1 MVATA
6 PAGNILLVW
15 DRLGDYHA
23 ARFEALRK
31 LLPDGTV
38 FISDLGESDGLYKW
52 KNPLASDPSY
62 QPLSHKS
69 VEQPDALARFKAF
82 KNRAIRHNIKVAGIA
97 GYGRPEYNLILV
109 WCKMK
114 GIRVVLFAE
123 SWYGDKPVF
132 NRLKGRYLSSVCD
145 GFLVS
150 GIKARHHFS
159 QKLGIYDRPFEIGY
173 SVVDN
178 QHFASG
184 LKNKNQKQILCV
196 ARFSP
201 EKNLVSL
208 IKAFQKAKL
217 PDNWVL
223 KLVGGG
229 PQKEE
234 LQKLIDGNEQIIL
247 SDWLPYNELPDLYG
261 SASFFILP
269 SLFEPWGLVVNEAM
283 AAGLPVA
290 MSVQCGCE
298 PDLCSSANGF
308 SFDANKQDT
317 MVDTFRK
324 ISETTNEKMQ
334 KMGEVSRQ
342 KIALFSPETWA
353 NSFLHLAFQTNGSPD
368 RSQQNPSF

>member
-1 MVATA
+1 MVAPA

-23 ARFEALRK
+23 ARFEALRH

-52 KNPLASDPSY
+52 KNPLSGDPSY

-69 VEQPDALARFKAF
+69 VEEPDAWTRFQAF
-82 KNRAIRHNIKVAGIA
+82 INRAIHHNIKVAGIA
-97 GYGRPEYNLILV
+97 GYGRPEYNLILI

-123 SWYGDKPVF
+123 SWYGENAVF
-132 NRLKGRYLSSVCD
+132 NRIKGRYLSATCD

-150 GIKARHHFS
+150 GEKAKHHFRN
-159 QKLGIYDRPFEIGY
+159 KLEIREKSIEIGY

-178 QHFASG
+178 AHFASG
-184 LKNKNQKQILCV
+184 SKTTTQKQILCV
-196 ARFSP
+196 ARFSE
-201 EKNLVSL
+201 EKNLARL

-217 PDNWVL
+217 SEDWFL

-229 PQKEE
+229 PLKEE
-234 LQKLIDGNEQIIL
+234 LQKLVSENDRIIL
-247 SDWLPYNELPDLYG
+247 SEWLSYNELPDLYA

-283 AAGLPVA
+283 SAGLPVA
-290 MSVQCGCE
+290 LSEQCGCE
-298 PDLCSSANGF
+298 PDLCSTANGF
-308 SFDANKQDT
+308 SFDANDEDSIVETLQ
-317 MVDTFRK
+317 K
-324 ISETTNEKMQ
+324 INRTTNEERQ
-334 KMGEVSRQ
+334 EMGEVSNQR
-342 KIALFSPETWA
+342 IALFSPETWA
-353 NSFLHLAFQTNGSPD
+353 KSFLHLANQPD
-368 RSQQNPSF
+368 EMQASSQQIPAF

>member
-1 MVATA
+1 MVAPA

-52 KNPLASDPSY
+52 KNPLAGDPSY
-62 QPLSHKS
+62 QQLSHKS
-69 VEQPDALARFKAF
+69 VEQPDAWARFQAF

-109 WCKMK
+109 WCKMM

-123 SWYGDKPVF
+123 SWYGENPVF
-132 NRLKGRYLSSVCD
+132 NRIKGRYLSAVCD

-150 GIKARHHFS
+150 GEKAKNHFRN
-159 QKLGIYDRPFEIGY
+159 KLGIGERPMEIGY

-178 QHFASG
+178 EHFSSG
-184 LKNKNQKQILCV
+184 IKTIHQNMILCV
-196 ARFSP
+196 ARFSE
-201 EKNLVSL
+201 EKNLARL

-217 PDNWVL
+217 SEDWFL

-229 PQKEE
+229 PLKED
-234 LQKLIDGNEQIIL
+234 LHKLVAGNDRIIL
-247 SDWLPYNELPDLYG
+247 SDWLSYNELPDLYA

-283 AAGLPVA
+283 SASLPVA
-290 MSVQCGCE
+290 LSVQCGCE
-298 PDLCSSANGF
+298 PDLCSTSNGF
-308 SFDANKQDT
+308 SFDANDEDSI
-317 MVDTFRK
+317 VETFLK
-324 ISETTNEKMQ
+324 ISRTTIEQ
-334 KMGEVSRQ
+334 RQEMGKKSKQR
-342 KIALFSPETWA
+342 ITLFSPETWA
-353 NSFLHLAFQTNGSPD
+353 KSFLHLANQTDGSQD
-368 RSQQNPSF
+368 RSQQIPSF